1 MNKNASAYLGV
12 LTRFSGIPLSF
23 CIFAVFSFPYRSLSA
38 TIAPFRGESFPL
50 SGSLFFR
57 EEPYFYEGGATM
69 LQPGITQE
77 ITFSVSNE
85 LTAKTVGSG
94 TLDVLATPVMIARME
109 QAAWMTVAPH
119 LSPEESTVGTRMDA
133 KHLSPTPVGMD
144 VTCRAELTQVEGRR
158 LVFHVTAWDAQGP
171 IGEGTHERAIIQ
183 APRFLEKAQ
192 KKLQETQ

>member
-1 MNKNASAYLGV
+1 M
-12 LTRFSGIPLSF
+12 RHP
-23 CIFAVFSFPYRSLSA
+23 
-38 TIAPFRGESFPL
+38 
-50 SGSLFFR
+50 
-57 EEPYFYEGGATM
+57 
-69 LQPGITQE
+69 
-77 ITFSVSNE
+77 
-85 LTAKTVGSG
+85 AKTVGSG

-109 QAAWMTVAPH
+109 QAAWMAVAPH

-192 KKLQETQ
+192 KKLQENQ